1 MNRQRL
7 DSLLDAW
14 RSRASMLRAYADP
27 NCARLWDLAANELDE
42 ALRRYQDLTGEE
54 MVASLDWCLA
64 FNLFRLAAILQ
75 GVAGRVK
82 TGNAASPR
90 ALAAQGRVAPLAETA
105 WFFAR
110 RAGAPA

>member
-1 MNRQRL
+1 MTGLDLPRL
-7 DSLLDAW
+7 GI
-14 RSRASMLRAYADP
+14 P
-27 NCARLWDLAANELDE
+27 TLDE